1 MPDSTPSAASSEI
14 FREKLWPAWWMWI
27 LVVGTGFAG
36 TAMVLPINLNV
47 SIVVGIVVFFAVG
60 IALLTLT
67 PTISLTQDWFKVGR
81 ASIECRY
88 IGEVSAHRGDDATFE
103 RGPAL
108 NGTAYLCLRGWIDP
122 VVKLEIVDPLDATP
136 YWLASTRRPEELLR
150 ALQQTARA

>member
-1 MPDSTPSAASSEI
+1 
-14 FREKLWPAWWMWI
+14 MWI

-88 IGEVSAHRGDDATFE
+88 IGEVSAHRGDDATFQ

>member
-1 MPDSTPSAASSEI
+1 
-14 FREKLWPAWWMWI
+14 MWI

>member
-1 MPDSTPSAASSEI
+1 MPDSTSSAASREI

-47 SIVVGIVVFFAVG
+47 SIVVGIVVFIAVG
-60 IALLTLT
+60 ITLLAAT
-67 PTISLTQDWFKVGR
+67 PTISLTHDWFKVGR

-88 IGEVSAHRGDDATFE
+88 IGEVSGHRGEDATLQ

-108 NGTAYLCLRGWIDP
+108 NGTAYMCLRGWIDP

-136 YWLASTRRPEELLR
+136 YWLASTRRPEELLS
-150 ALQQTARA
+150 ALQQTART